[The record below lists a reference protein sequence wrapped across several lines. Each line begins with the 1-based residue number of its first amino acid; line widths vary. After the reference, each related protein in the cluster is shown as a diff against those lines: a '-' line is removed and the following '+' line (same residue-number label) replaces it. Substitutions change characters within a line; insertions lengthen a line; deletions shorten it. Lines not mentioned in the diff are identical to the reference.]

1 MKRDKW
7 FLNSPSKWN
16 KLKGLKNKY
25 DWYLILTF
33 PTAIFL
39 KVHAHYRHELVFFWR
54 FSRPRGG
61 CTLFTNVHYTTLNT
75 VYGSC
80 LSLFKK
86 WHDSSVSAR
95 LWNLQVNCQF
105 YWNFLRIFFNNL
117 TNFYKVLQDNLR
129 NRWENVLRP
138 VPSWITGL
146 NNVLQ
151 TLPEILAWEAC
162 EGKKGQKNMV
172 CLPANISNLPLHK
185 HVLYLRNIFNF

>member
-1 MKRDKW
+1 V
-7 FLNSPSKWN
+7 N
-16 KLKGLKNKY
+16 
-25 DWYLILTF
+25 
-33 PTAIFL
+33 TAIWL
-39 KVHAHYRHELVFFWR
+39 ADSPGKNLVILDNQGWYSDVTKIFIR
-54 FSRPRGG
+54 QRQIQIAP
-61 CTLFTNVHYTTLNT
+61 C
-75 VYGSC
+75 
-80 LSLFKK
+80 
-86 WHDSSVSAR
+86 
-95 LWNLQVNCQF
+95 CQF